1 MQIKLC
7 VHRGYRRLRGDMAI
21 LISGIVFNSI
31 MALVVG
37 SVFYD
42 LPNDTSSLYS
52 RGALI
57 FFAILLA
64 AFASALEVR
73 PSFKAHWKPMDYR

>member
-1 MQIKLC
+1 
-7 VHRGYRRLRGDMAI
+7 MAI
-21 LISGIVFNSI
+21 LVSGTVFNSI

-73 PSFKAHWKPMDYR
+73 LFFKAHCEPMDYR